1 MIKGVKPENLEF
13 ARKYLDDGE
22 EDPNIAKDQNIIN
35 IKIVLR
41 KV

>member
-22 EDPNIAKDQNIIN
+22 EDPNIAKTRILSTL
-35 IKIVLR
+35 KIVLR